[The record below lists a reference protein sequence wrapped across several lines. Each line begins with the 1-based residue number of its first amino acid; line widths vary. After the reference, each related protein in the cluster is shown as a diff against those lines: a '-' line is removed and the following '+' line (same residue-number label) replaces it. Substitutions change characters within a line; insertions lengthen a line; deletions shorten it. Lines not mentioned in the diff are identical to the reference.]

1 MSVAQEIKAR
11 LDIVEYVQQYVPLK
25 KSGRHY
31 KACCPF
37 HSEKTPS
44 FIVNSET
51 QSWRCFGACS
61 EGGDIFNFAMK
72 LHGWDFR
79 QALEELGRLAG
90 VEVRQQTPQQR
101 EQAQHEER
109 LRDIL
114 RTAAEAFHSALLQ
127 DAPDSQAVLQYAVE
141 RRGFSLETI
150 EKYQIGFAVESW
162 DNLLIH
168 LREIGYR
175 DDDIVEAGLAI
186 RNDKGRIYDRFR
198 NRLIIPIRDERGRV
212 VGFGARALGDEHPKY
227 LNSPQT
233 PVFDKSRLLFGLD
246 MARESIRQS
255 GMAIVVEGYMDVIQ
269 AHQAGYMNVVAQ
281 MGTALTEAQLKL
293 IAPRH
298 AQRIILALDA
308 DEAGQNA
315 MRRSLEVAR
324 QVLQDDYA
332 GQLSVD
338 IRILQIPGA
347 KDPDDFLRATPEQWP
362 QLIEA
367 ALPIADFIINLET
380 EKLPPDASIQERERA
395 ARAILPLL
403 YASEDNLY
411 RKANIQ
417 KLAMR
422 LRIQEADLLAWA
434 EEQRRIDAAKPP
446 LANYEQ
452 PPSLDELPPPPLP
465 LEEDDASE
473 AITNAPPP
481 QPRRRTGRWAAEM
494 QCLRILLRNADL
506 YYALNRTIRE
516 LANNDELLLKYAFS
530 EFCEDDFIEPDYRQ
544 IMARFLQSL
553 QQETLETQDFIVQAI
568 NPMLEPTFQE
578 LLQEEAVMVQN
589 KAPRLAG
596 EFEQIWG
603 DFNRFSRRLVDPLAE
618 LTAQA
623 LQLRQSRIERELKEL
638 RWLLQDGNQTKQTGA
653 RHDIHEHIATLVRA
667 KHLIDAAIAQHR
679 NMI

>member
-11 LDIVEYVQQYVPLK
+11 LDIVEYIQQYVPLK

-44 FIVNSET
+44 FIVNTET

-72 LHGWDFR
+72 LHSWDFR

-90 VEVRQQTPQQR
+90 VEVRKQTPQQR
-101 EQAQHEER
+101 EEIQYEER

-127 DAPDSQAVLQYAVE
+127 DAPDSQAALQYAVE

-150 EKYQIGFAVESW
+150 EKYQIGFAVDSW

-168 LREIGYR
+168 LREIGYK
-175 DDDIVEAGLAI
+175 DDDIIDAGLAI

-255 GMAIVVEGYMDVIQ
+255 GIAIIVEGYMDVIQ

-281 MGTALTEAQLKL
+281 MGTALTEPQLKL

-332 GQLSVD
+332 GRLSVD

-362 QLIEA
+362 QIVET

-434 EEQRRIDAAKPP
+434 EEQ
-446 LANYEQ
+446 
-452 PPSLDELPPPPLP
+452 
-465 LEEDDASE
+465 
-473 AITNAPPP
+473 
-481 QPRRRTGRWAAEM
+481 
-494 QCLRILLRNADL
+494 
-506 YYALNRTIRE
+506 
-516 LANNDELLLKYAFS
+516 
-530 EFCEDDFIEPDYRQ
+530 
-544 IMARFLQSL
+544 
-553 QQETLETQDFIVQAI
+553 
-568 NPMLEPTFQE
+568 
-578 LLQEEAVMVQN
+578 
-589 KAPRLAG
+589 
-596 EFEQIWG
+596 
-603 DFNRFSRRLVDPLAE
+603 
-618 LTAQA
+618 
-623 LQLRQSRIERELKEL
+623 
-638 RWLLQDGNQTKQTGA
+638 
-653 RHDIHEHIATLVRA
+653 
-667 KHLIDAAIAQHR
+667 
-679 NMI
+679 